1 MAKRGSV
8 KQQVVKDE
16 IERPARSRKYTY
28 HILIVCEDENTEKY
42 YFQRY
47 ADRFQNIWPNETVY
61 LKAVGSGRN
70 SLGVVRKAIEERSI
84 LAEEAKKSVDMTW
97 AVFDKDDLD
106 KSEGNARNFN
116 EAFELGKNEDVRIAY
131 SNECFELWLLLYYCS
146 VDVKGGPIPRSRLY
160 ELLEAEI
167 KKYNSDFV
175 YAHGKNNVI
184 DEILKTD
191 NVNKAIKRAEYL
203 DNWHSQ
209 NNHKPIEANPNTLVY
224 KLVSELESL
233 LAYYSYNA

>member
-1 MAKRGSV
+1 MAKRGSI

-47 ADRFQNIWPNETVY
+47 TDRFQNIWPNETVY
-61 LKAVGSGRN
+61 LRAVGSGRN
-70 SLGVVRKAIEERSI
+70 SLGVVRKAIEERS
-84 LAEEAKKSVDMTW
+84 
-97 AVFDKDDLD
+97 
-106 KSEGNARNFN
+106 
-116 EAFELGKNEDVRIAY
+116 
-131 SNECFELWLLLYYCS
+131 S